1 MNWRFWRKQY
11 RVSILENNYNYKI
24 VKLMNAEGKLDMP
37 LFDYIKQEF
46 NAGRKWCWNTKQNFL
61 VFDNDRDYS
70 MFLLRMM

>member
-24 VKLMNAEGKLDMP
+24 VKQMDADGKLDMP

-46 NAGRKWCWNTKQNFL
+46 NAGRKWSWDTKENFL
-61 VFDNDRDYS
+61 VFNNERDYV
-70 MFLLRMM
+70 MFLLRMS

>member
-24 VKLMNAEGKLDMP
+24 VKLMNAEGKLDVP

-46 NAGRKWCWNTKQNFL
+46 NAKQKWSWKTKENFL
-61 VFDNDRDYS
+61 VFDNEQDFA